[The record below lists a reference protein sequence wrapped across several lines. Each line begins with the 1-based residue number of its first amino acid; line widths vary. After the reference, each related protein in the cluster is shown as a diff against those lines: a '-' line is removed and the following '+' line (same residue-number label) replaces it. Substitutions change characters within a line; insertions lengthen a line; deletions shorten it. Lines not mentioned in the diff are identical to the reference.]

1 MNKQKIFLGVLLVV
15 LAAMSLQYCDRRKI
29 RQITDKN
36 LTKDEQTAI
45 IVDPTTGSVT
55 TIRRNRKDK
64 KGTTQVERPIDGSRD
79 IRIGVSPEGRV
90 KFIARTKGYIFEP
103 GVGIGF
109 DGDAQL
115 SLDAQFYFFRRWGAL
130 GGVSIPMSDFRVNK
144 LSLFVGGCYALPF
157 RYTHNTSV
165 YVGYNTRKEIQFGAR
180 VRF

>member
-1 MNKQKIFLGVLLVV
+1 MDKQKIILGVLLVV
-15 LAAMSLQYCDRRKI
+15 LAAMSLKYCDRQKI

-103 GVGIGF
+103 GIGIGF
-109 DGDAQL
+109 DGDALL
-115 SLDAQFYFFRRWGAL
+115 SLDTQFYFFRRWGAL
-130 GGVSIPMSDFRVNK
+130 GGVSIPTTFKVNR
-144 LSLFVGGCYALPF
+144 LSLFAGVSYQPHIKYF
-157 RYTHNTSV
+157 SNTSV
-165 YVGYNTRKEIQFGAR
+165 YVGYNTHREIQFGAR